1 MDAAFLSHT
10 QTVSSK
16 PDAPERETP
25 AFAAEAAGLPVW
37 NGSVRSAGRLWPGVL
52 LAVALHATA
61 LAGAVWLGGQVGN
74 REETLRVV
82 GVIDLVGFGAGGG
95 GAGGDGLE
103 SGRSGGGGEAS
114 PPEAAKAADEPEAPE
129 TVEQAPPP
137 EPVQATPIP
146 DPAAPVPPPAPPVAE
161 KPRETPRPPKP
172 APVKKPR
179 PAPAKPLAKAPA
191 EAKPAATPVAAATG
205 TGPGSETGVAAG
217 PGTGASGDGPGRGPG
232 HGGGP
237 AGAGEGSGGGSGGGL
252 YEGAFGQG
260 DGPRFRH
267 RSPPRYP
274 DEARREGKEGSV
286 SLMLRI
292 DAEGVLREVKVLSHC
307 GLEFVDEAL
316 RAVHASS
323 FHPAMRQGR
332 PLPCNALLTIRF
344 KLG

>member
-1 MDAAFLSHT
+1 M
-10 QTVSSK
+10 
-16 PDAPERETP
+16 P
-25 AFAAEAAGLPVW
+25 AFMAEVAGLPVW

-52 LAVALHATA
+52 LAVVLHAAA
-61 LAGAVWLGGQVGN
+61 LAGAVWLGGQGGD

-103 SGRSGGGGEAS
+103 SGASGGGGEAA
-114 PPEAAKAADEPEAPE
+114 PPETAKAADEPQPPE

-137 EPVQATPIP
+137 EPVPATPIP

-179 PAPAKPLAKAPA
+179 PVPAKPLARDLA
-191 EAKPAATPVAAATG
+191 EVRPAASATPAAGNGSGAQAGSASATG
-205 TGPGSETGVAAG
+205 SGN
-217 PGTGASGDGPGRGPG
+217 GASGEGAGRGPG

-237 AGAGEGSGGGSGGGL
+237 AGAGEGGGGGSGGGL